1 MQEVVLVIHLLLAVT
16 IIGLV
21 LLQRSS
27 GGGLGI
33 GGSGG
38 LGDFASARSTANA
51 LTKATTICA
60 FLFFATSL
68 TLAVIAKGSGERKGL
83 LDSYSTPAAAAAPA
97 MPAAPEGTA
106 PAEMPAPAPAA
117 TAPAAVTP
125 APVAPVT
132 TPEPPVSTE

>member
-33 GGSGG
+33 GGGSGG

-51 LTKATTICA
+51 LSKATTICA

-68 TLAVIAKGSGERKGL
+68 ILGFMAKDARVNKGL
-83 LDSYSTPAAAAAPA
+83 LDNYANGTSAPAAAAPVL
-97 MPAAPEGTA
+97 PTA
-106 PAEMPAPAPAA
+106 PAADGTQAPANAAAPAAPAPAPA
-117 TAPAAVTP
+117 TP
-125 APVAPVT
+125 S
-132 TPEPPVSTE
+132 TPEPPVSTQ